1 MKSKATKKRNK
12 KARKTRKR
20 LYKGGSNEQLQEEQR
35 QKNLFRRTLNNSII
49 QITNKKNIKQAI
61 NSIIKLF
68 DKNKMINKP
77 YVTTMAFLI

>member
-68 DKNKMINKP
+68 DKNKMIHR
-77 YVTTMAFLI
+77 

>member
-12 KARKTRKR
+12 KTRKTRKR

-49 QITNKKNIKQAI
+49 QITNKKNIKQ
-61 NSIIKLF
+61 
-68 DKNKMINKP
+68 
-77 YVTTMAFLI
+77 